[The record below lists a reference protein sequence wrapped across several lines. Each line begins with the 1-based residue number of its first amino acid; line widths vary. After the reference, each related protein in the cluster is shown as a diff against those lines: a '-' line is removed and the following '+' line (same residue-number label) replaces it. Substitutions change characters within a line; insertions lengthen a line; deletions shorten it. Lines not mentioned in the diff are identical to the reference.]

1 MVPGVTLTNGQPTIL
16 VPLMFVISVSAIKD
30 IFEDMKRHASDN
42 VENSKKVLS
51 ANQKV
56 KRFTQDAWRNLW
68 VGQIVKVNMNEYFPS
83 DLILLQSSNPSGIAY
98 IETKNLD
105 GETNLKCKESVKET

>member
-51 ANQKV
+51 AN
-56 KRFTQDAWRNLW
+56 
-68 VGQIVKVNMNEYFPS
+68 
-83 DLILLQSSNPSGIAY
+83 
-98 IETKNLD
+98 
-105 GETNLKCKESVKET
+105 

>member
-1 MVPGVTLTNGQPTIL
+1 MAFKKNSVTTSTYTKANFLPKNLAKQFSKAANVYFLFMMILQLVPGVSLTNGQPTIL
-16 VPLMFVISVSAIKD
+16 VPLMFVIMVSAVKD

-56 KRFTQDAWRNLW
+56 KRFTQD
-68 VGQIVKVNMNEYFPS
+68 
-83 DLILLQSSNPSGIAY
+83 
-98 IETKNLD
+98 
-105 GETNLKCKESVKET
+105 